1 MPTRLSKGGRE
12 ILIEIVTIGA
22 YAKVA
27 AIDAA
32 TGTEIS
38 ITGPADA
45 DRATLEAAAI
55 RKLQFILNKRNARG

>member
-1 MPTRLSKGGRE
+1 MPTRRGDGGRE
-12 ILIEIVTIGA
+12 VLIEITTVGA

-38 ITGPADA
+38 ITGPANA
-45 DRATLEAAAI
+45 DRATLEAAAVQKLEFVLKK
-55 RKLQFILNKRNARG
+55 RKL